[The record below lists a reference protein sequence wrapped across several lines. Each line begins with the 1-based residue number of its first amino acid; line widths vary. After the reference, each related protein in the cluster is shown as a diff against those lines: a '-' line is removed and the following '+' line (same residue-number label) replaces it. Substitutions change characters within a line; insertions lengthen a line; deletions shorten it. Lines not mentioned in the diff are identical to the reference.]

1 LFHQELDEFSPARL
15 ELIGDLRRA
24 VLDGEL
30 TLAVQPKVRFDTGQ
44 VTGVEALVRW
54 RHREHGPVSPE
65 VFVPLA
71 ERYGLISTLT
81 ERVLDESLAAC
92 SRWLAQGRRI
102 SVAVNLSPRAL
113 LDAGLVSNVADA
125 LARHRVP
132 PELLTLEITEGSVMA
147 EPDKALTVLHSLRD
161 AGVRLSVDDFGTG
174 YSSLSY
180 LKRLPVQEVK
190 IDRSFIVDLTNNA
203 QDIPIVRSIVDLG
216 ANLGL
221 DVVAEGIEDDAVWR
235 RLQELDCTLGQG
247 YGIARPMPVEDLPA
261 WLDRRAGELATLAL
275 PHARCALDEAT
286 SLPGPIA
293 RQL

>member
-1 LFHQELDEFSPARL
+1 
-15 ELIGDLRRA
+15 
-24 VLDGEL
+24 
-30 TLAVQPKVRFDTGQ
+30 VQPKVRFDTGE

-54 RHREHGPVSPE
+54 QHREHGPVSPA

-71 ERYGLISTLT
+71 ERYGLISSLT
-81 ERVLDESLAAC
+81 DRVLDESLAAC
-92 SRWLAQGRRI
+92 SRWLAQGRRL

-132 PELLTLEITEGSVMA
+132 AELLTLEITEGSVMA
-147 EPDKALTVLHSLRD
+147 EPEKALTVLHSLRE

-190 IDRSFIVDLTNNA
+190 IDRSFIVGLTSNA

-216 ANLGL
+216 VNLGL
-221 DVVAEGIEDDAVWR
+221 DVVAEGIEDDVVWR
-235 RLQELDCTLGQG
+235 RLQELGCTLGQG
-247 YGIARPMPVEDLPA
+247 YGIARPMPVQDLA
-261 WLDRRAGELATLAL
+261 DWLDRRTDEFLLVAL
-275 PHARCALDEAT
+275 PQARNGADEE
-286 SLPGPIA
+286 IA
-293 RQL
+293 PA